1 MIVWL
6 DAQIS
11 PELAGWIKAA
21 FGVECVHVRDL
32 GLRNAEDRQIF
43 DQARDSRVVVMTK
56 DEDFVRL
63 VERNGSPP
71 QVIWVTSGNMSNAN
85 FQSLLLQTFPD
96 AKSLIEAGEAVV
108 EISRRKL

>member
-1 MIVWL
+1 
-6 DAQIS
+6 
-11 PELAGWIKAA
+11 
-21 FGVECVHVRDL
+21 
-32 GLRNAEDRQIF
+32 
-43 DQARDSRVVVMTK
+43 MTK

-108 EISRRKL
+108 EISRKTP